1 MSSVLRLTCI
11 DYVCQ
16 TILSPRSDVTPEM
29 ISDLRTQFDKIFQR
43 NLHVKD
49 KKTKQR
55 AGNHKKTASQAQAPN
70 QMTLDDPILKC
81 FSTLSPK
88 CKDEELEDLIYFI
101 LDLYSFHG
109 VPVAIAEVNI
119 LQLVVDLRAVLE
131 EHVAKVRQR
140 KKTITG
146 KTTNSLVKDQ
156 DEHLFLVLDKNVQGI
171 PWESIPILRGRSVSR
186 IPNIEFLYDRLT
198 FAKWKR
204 QGEPVEE
211 DPITGAVVDPRKG
224 YFILNPSGDLART
237 EGRFRDWAHG
247 MKKAGW
253 DGVIGQTV
261 SEQQFVNALKT
272 QDLVV

>member
-1 MSSVLRLTCI
+1 MSSVFRLICI
-11 DYVCQ
+11 NYVYQ

-55 AGNHKKTASQAQAPN
+55 AGNHKKTASQAQAPS

-171 PWESIPILRGRSVSR
+171 PWESIPILRGAKCQSNPQHRVLVRQACVCELEKTGRTCGGRS
-186 IPNIEFLYDRLT
+186 NH
-198 FAKWKR
+198 W
-204 QGEPVEE
+204 
-211 DPITGAVVDPRKG
+211 
-224 YFILNPSGDLART
+224 SGR
-237 EGRFRDWAHG
+237 
-247 MKKAGW
+247 
-253 DGVIGQTV
+253 
-261 SEQQFVNALKT
+261 
-272 QDLVV
+272 